1 MIKCEQHVHTTY
13 KLHTNVNFIFQN
25 DECVDYIYFQAV
37 LQQNKMSYANNLAEF
52 MSNSSY
58 VMHVSSVLSVLGG
71 NYLGILLNDS
81 SNCSFLILPP
91 RPTSPTHGY
100 TKKYVKRM
108 INGLTFGDSLRKIS
122 EEILQAEGL

>member
-1 MIKCEQHVHTTY
+1 M
-13 KLHTNVNFIFQN
+13 
-25 DECVDYIYFQAV
+25 DYIYFQAV
-37 LQQNKMSYANNLAEF
+37 LQRNKMLHANNLAEF

-71 NYLGILLNDS
+71 NYLDISLNDS

-108 INGLTFGDSLRKIS
+108 INGLAFGDSLRKIS
-122 EEILQAEGL
+122 GEILQAEGL